1 MLNFKFFVDFLRYKK
16 YQYIIKKNYNSNFN
30 YNGKDSNYHNYIN
43 QLKTNGFA
51 TIENF
56 VKNTTSFCLASAH
69 KCIGPVSLPTM
80 HKESFDREAN
90 L

>member
-1 MLNFKFFVDFLRYKK
+1 MFNFKFFVDFLRYKK
-16 YQYIIKKNYNSNFN
+16 YQYINKKNYNSNFN

-56 VKNTTSFCLASAH
+56 VK
-69 KCIGPVSLPTM
+69 
-80 HKESFDREAN
+80 KED